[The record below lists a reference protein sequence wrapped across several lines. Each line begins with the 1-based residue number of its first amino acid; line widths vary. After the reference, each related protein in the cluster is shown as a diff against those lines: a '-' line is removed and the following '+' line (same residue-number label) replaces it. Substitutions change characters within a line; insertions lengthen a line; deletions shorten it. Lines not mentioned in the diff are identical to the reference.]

1 GGADVI
7 LIPEIPYSIDNL
19 YRKLAELHD
28 RWQRR
33 FAIVVVAEGAR
44 TAEGEMLIQE
54 NGKERFEMPRLGG
67 MGQYIADQLSHY
79 KGDRALETR
88 VTVLGH
94 IQRGGIPTALDRL
107 MATAMGKNAVDLV
120 AQGKFNHMVGWRASQ
135 VVTVPIEDVFNN
147 SPALVDP
154 HGFLVRTAHAL
165 GIYIGE
171 LEPDI
176 TSLPMA
182 TGAKV

>member
-1 GGADVI
+1 
-7 LIPEIPYSIDNL
+7 
-19 YRKLAELHD
+19 
-28 RWQRR
+28 
-33 FAIVVVAEGAR
+33 
-44 TAEGEMLIQE
+44 
-54 NGKERFEMPRLGG
+54 
-67 MGQYIADQLSHY
+67 
-79 KGDRALETR
+79 
-88 VTVLGH
+88 
-94 IQRGGIPTALDRL
+94 
-107 MATAMGKNAVDLV
+107 MGKNAVDLV

-176 TSLPMA
+176 TSIPMA